1 MADRFLEQ
9 RRAAGI
15 GEDPMWFVYVLEL
28 KPDKYGVPKYYVGHT
43 CRLHKR
49 IHDHCTGKS
58 VEWVR
63 RWGVASVL
71 QVVRTT
77 QEDALGLEIAKS
89 TWLKAKKGWQ
99 NVRGGVDN
107 NPNDSPLPPYWDAPA
122 RGLSPCRVRSRS
134 PRINVEDNQ
143 NHNQPEEFPENANH
157 CE

>member
-1 MADRFLEQ
+1 MGDRFVEQ

-28 KPDKYGVPKYYVGHT
+28 KPDKYGIPKYYVGHT
-43 CRLHKR
+43 CRLQKR

-77 QEDALGLEIAKS
+77 QEDALGLEIAKA

-122 RGLSPCRVRSRS
+122 RGLSPYRVRSRS

-143 NHNQPEEFPENANH
+143 NDDKPEGFPEHANH